1 MVTTW
6 LRFTMSSFSAYDTIV
21 SLFDFGCKST
31 THFLIVQ
38 VFGYKSFFF
47 LSFVQGAS
55 LFIYRLAPC
64 TAC

>member
-47 LSFVQGAS
+47 PFLCAWCKP
-55 LFIYRLAPC
+55 IYI
-64 TAC
+64 